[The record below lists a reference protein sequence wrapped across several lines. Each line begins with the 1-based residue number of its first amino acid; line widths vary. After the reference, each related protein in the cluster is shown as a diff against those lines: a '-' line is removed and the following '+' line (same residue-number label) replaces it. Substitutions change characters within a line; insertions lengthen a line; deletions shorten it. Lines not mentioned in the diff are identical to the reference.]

1 MFMARQPGPG
11 DPISESELL
20 PLWELVEPLSAE
32 ELMALLDLFIGGV
45 LASDTGQMSFASFL
59 GLGRCFASLA
69 WTRGSELGESANT
82 LESKITRKL
91 LTEPVQFIEG
101 RELKNRIL
109 SNLVAVAPAPEL
121 IRRNQM
127 AKEEIAQA
135 QAHLAESKIY
145 EHREHYE
152 VIIERNTKRCIALE
166 QLLEAVSETNDGET

>member
-1 MFMARQPGPG
+1 MVRIPGPS
-11 DPISESELL
+11 DPISEAELL
-20 PLWELVEPLSAE
+20 PLWELIEPLNAD

-45 LASDTGQMSFASFL
+45 LASDTGQMSFPSFL
-59 GLGRCFASLA
+59 GLGCCFVSVA
-69 WTRGSELGESANT
+69 WTRGSELAETANA

-101 RELKNRIL
+101 RELKDRIL

-121 IRRNQM
+121 IRRNQQ
-127 AKEEIAQA
+127 AKAEIADA
-135 QAHLAESKIY
+135 QSHLAESEIY

-166 QLLEAVSETNDGET
+166 HLLEAVSEAHDRET